1 MDKVISDV
9 KTGTGNASLAD
20 AAFSRERSAIP
31 HGFRTGSNRDF
42 HRGKGYASFESQSR
56 FLRLAGLLRAGFAV
70 VADEVRKLAEKT
82 SHSTQ
87 EITVTIG
94 GINAGTMDAIRMI
107 EAAVEKVK
115 HGEALA
121 GAAGEAILEIGSG
134 AEKVKTGVD
143 DISSSIREQSV
154 ASREVAANV
163 EKIAQMSEENSH
175 AIAQVDETAKT
186 LKALSI
192 SLEETVRNFR
202 M

>member
-1 MDKVISDV
+1 M
-9 KTGTGNASLAD
+9 
-20 AAFSRERSAIP
+20 
-31 HGFRTGSNRDF
+31 
-42 HRGKGYASFESQSR
+42 
-56 FLRLAGLLRAGFAV
+56 
-70 VADEVRKLAEKT
+70 ADEVRKLAEKT